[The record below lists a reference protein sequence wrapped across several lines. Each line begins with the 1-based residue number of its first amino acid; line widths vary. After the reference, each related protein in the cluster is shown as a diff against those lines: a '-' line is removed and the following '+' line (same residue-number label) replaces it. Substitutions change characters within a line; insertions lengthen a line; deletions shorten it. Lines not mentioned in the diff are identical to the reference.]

1 MWCGHRDVLPS
12 PLAII
17 STKQEALD
25 GRTEVYTCYYLVAV
39 AGITNMQCILHSL
52 SLSHSKELLLLG
64 RPKEQ
69 ALDRKDLSS
78 LRRDRVREGRGKE
91 RDKFLQSNHAPL
103 FSSDPLERVRVR
115 GRASYEIKPASL
127 RISQGRLHCMCSVSS
142 LKYSHL
148 QCLCLSYKLLSAI
161 KKSYLPDIMCA
172 LICYKMK

>member
-1 MWCGHRDVLPS
+1 MAELKFTHATTLLQGPQICS
-12 PLAII
+12 
-17 STKQEALD
+17 EF
-25 GRTEVYTCYYLVAV
+25 C
-39 AGITNMQCILHSL
+39 SL
-52 SLSHSKELLLLG
+52 SLSELRSCCCLADL
-64 RPKEQ
+64 KEQ

-78 LRRDRVREGRGKE
+78 LGRGRVREGRGKE

-161 KKSYLPDIMCA
+161 KKKLSARHYVCFNLLQNEITFHILILPFT
-172 LICYKMK
+172 